1 MDDIKNKVIE
11 VLADVTST
19 DEETVKGWDG
29 QDLFGNGFLDSMG
42 TVELLVQLQDELDI
56 EVPVSEFDRSQW
68 DTLDKICYQ
77 IRKLQK

>member
-1 MDDIKNKVIE
+1 
-11 VLADVTST
+11 
-19 DEETVKGWDG
+19 
-29 QDLFGNGFLDSMG
+29 MG

-68 DTLDKICYQ
+68 DTLDKICDQ